1 MIKDNK
7 GFTLVELLATV
18 VVIGV
23 LILISVPN
31 MVGVINKNKDSNYID
46 DARRMQSLAEYRFRT
61 EDKDKIVNETDCI
74 LYTLNNLNRNQEF
87 DKTPDNSGL
96 DKESGVSDGKK
107 YNFNDSFVVVKKDSK
122 EYKYYVFLTTI
133 DGKQKYANFTCSGA
147 DCTLFTGGDDDTK
160 NYKQSDQKFDSSYI
174 CSKPIPIS

>member
-46 DARRMQSLAEYRFRT
+46 DARRMQSLAEYRFRS
-61 EDKDKIVNETDCI
+61 EDKEKLSAPTFCI
-74 LYTLNNLNRNQEF
+74 TYTLKELNKNQEF
-87 DKTPDNSGL
+87 DKTPD
-96 DKESGVSDGKK
+96 DKK
-107 YNFNDSFVVVKKDSK
+107 YDFDKSFVVVKKVSN
-122 EYKYYVFLTTI
+122 EYKYYVFLMTS
-133 DGKQKYANFTCSGA
+133 DEKQMYANFTCEGT
-147 DCTLFTGGDDDTK
+147 CTLNPDGTDDTK
-160 NYKQSDQKFDSSYI
+160 NYEQSKQYYSTEI
-174 CSKPIPIS
+174 CPIS

>member
-46 DARRMQSLAEYRFRT
+46 DAKRMQSLAEYRFRT
-61 EDKDKIVNETDCI
+61 EDKDKLNDDTPCI
-74 LYTLNNLNRNQEF
+74 KYTLKELNKNQEF
-87 DKTPDNSGL
+87 DKTPDDDS
-96 DKESGVSDGKK
+96 STKK
-107 YNFNDSFVVVKKDSK
+107 YDFDESFVVVKKESK
-122 EYKYYVFLTTI
+122 EYKYYVFLI
-133 DGKQKYANFTCSGA
+133 NDDGNKMYANFTCEGTCA
-147 DCTLFTGGDDDTK
+147 LNPDGTDDTK
-160 NYKQSDQKFDSSYI
+160 NYVQIIEDDRIDSKDI
-174 CSKPIPIS
+174 CPIS

>member
-46 DARRMQSLAEYRFRT
+46 DARRMQSLAEYRFRS
-61 EDKDKIVNETDCI
+61 EDKDKLSAPTFCI
-74 LYTLNNLNRNQEF
+74 TYTLKELNKNQEF
-87 DKTPDNSGL
+87 DKTPDDDS
-96 DKESGVSDGKK
+96 STKK
-107 YNFNDSFVVVKKDSK
+107 YNFDGSFVVVKKEGN
-122 EYKYYVFLTTI
+122 EYKYYVFLMT
-133 DGKQKYANFTCSGA
+133 DDKKQKYANFTHSGTNY
-147 DCTLFTGGDDDTK
+147 TLITGGTDDTK
-160 NYKQSDQKFDSSYI
+160 NYVQIIEDDSIDSKDI
-174 CSKPIPIS
+174 CPIS

>member
-1 MIKDNK
+1 MIKNNK

-61 EDKDKIVNETDCI
+61 EDKDKIANEADCI
-74 LYTLNNLNRNQEF
+74 LYTLNNLNKNQEF
-87 DKTPDNSGL
+87 DKTPDDDGSG
-96 DKESGVSDGKK
+96 SKK
-107 YNFNDSFVVVKKDSK
+107 YDFENSFVVVKKVSN
-122 EYKYYVFLTTI
+122 EYKYYVFLTTN
-133 DGKQKYANFTCSGA
+133 DDKQMYANFTRIGTNYTLITDGA
-147 DCTLFTGGDDDTK
+147 DDTK
-160 NYKQSDQKFDSSYI
+160 NYKQSNEKFTSSEI
-174 CSKPIPIS
+174 CSEPISIS

>member
-46 DARRMQSLAEYRFRT
+46 DARRMQSLAEYRFRS
-61 EDKDKIVNETDCI
+61 EDKDKLNDDTPCI
-74 LYTLNNLNRNQEF
+74 TYTLKELNKNQEF
-87 DKTPDNSGL
+87 DKTPDDDS
-96 DKESGVSDGKK
+96 STKK
-107 YNFNDSFVVVKKDSK
+107 YDFDKSFVVVKKVSN
-122 EYKYYVFLTTI
+122 EYKYYVFLTTN
-133 DGKQKYANFTCSGA
+133 DGKQMYANFTRIGTNYTLITDGA
-147 DCTLFTGGDDDTK
+147 DDTK
-160 NYKQSDQKFDSSYI
+160 NYKQSNEKFTSSEI
-174 CSKPIPIS
+174 CSEPISIS